1 MFACSVKVSYASDSA
16 TKAVLLK
23 DKPARS
29 AQEDSP
35 TDPLQYIEV
44 GKVMYSLSVMLPC
57 NTYAMFDDRSWT
69 LHGSFGKFYCNVSI
83 IL

>member
-29 AQEDSP
+29 VQEDSP

-44 GKVMYSLSVMLPC
+44 GKVPGAPLTQRLLLAVIPVL
-57 NTYAMFDDRSWT
+57 
-69 LHGSFGKFYCNVSI
+69 LVSC
-83 IL
+83 LE

>member
-29 AQEDSP
+29 VQEDSP

-44 GKVMYSLSVMLPC
+44 GKVPTWCTSDPASVACSDTGAVSKL
-57 NTYAMFDDRSWT
+57 
-69 LHGSFGKFYCNVSI
+69 FGMTPRYGARAAC
-83 IL
+83 